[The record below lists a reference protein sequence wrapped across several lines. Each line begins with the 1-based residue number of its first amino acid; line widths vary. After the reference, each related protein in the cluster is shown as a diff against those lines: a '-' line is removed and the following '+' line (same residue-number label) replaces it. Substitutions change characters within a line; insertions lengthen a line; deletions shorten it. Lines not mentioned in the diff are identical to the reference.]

1 MLIDLCEY
9 IQSHAVTKI
18 CSLELSLATCKIP
31 CINAAPIPSLQRLK
45 HFLDK
50 FLSSLGGPGRIL
62 ETLIQQMKKS
72 RAPPQ
77 VSWSLLRL
85 AWWLHDATSPEELC
99 QHTDLAIFDWEDYL
113 QYKKEKRE
121 QTLSGGWSKT
131 FKITKAYSIVEALA
145 FTHCQEPITI

>member
-1 MLIDLCEY
+1 MLVLWPRENVELWGGGKGEF
-9 IQSHAVTKI
+9 HWTKTTP
-18 CSLELSLATCKIP
+18 LT
-31 CINAAPIPSLQRLK
+31 CINAAPIPSLQPLK

-85 AWWLHDATSPEELC
+85 AWWLHDATSPEEVC

-113 QYKKEKRE
+113 QYKKRKEKKLF
-121 QTLSGGWSKT
+121 LS

-145 FTHCQEPITI
+145 FTHYQEPITI